1 MDRRSI
7 CSLRSSDVF
16 TKLRISSL
24 DSCTIPLCIWT
35 HRQTLESLIKCL
47 SPCKIEG
54 RGISTSKKLLWMVQ
68 NTSYRQFNLSCAESW
83 TTHLYFVR
91 AWTSSVTDK
100 NSAAG
105 VVRVHSFYRWNI
117 SNNRTVCYENDD
129 GERQQM
135 LLVLGKTLVN
145 FWRSETFYKDLVF
158 RRFEM
163 CQLNNAKYK
172 PNTSE
177 KTKLKSPA
185 HCFSYQWNT

>member
-1 MDRRSI
+1 
-7 CSLRSSDVF
+7 
-16 TKLRISSL
+16 
-24 DSCTIPLCIWT
+24 
-35 HRQTLESLIKCL
+35 
-47 SPCKIEG
+47 
-54 RGISTSKKLLWMVQ
+54 MVQ
-68 NTSYRQFNLSCAESW
+68 ITSYRQFNLSCAESW

-135 LLVLGKTLVN
+135 LLVRGKTLLN

-158 RRFEM
+158 CR
-163 CQLNNAKYK
+163 QLNNAKYK
-172 PNTSE
+172 PHCYRIPARKQSWKNQRTALAINETQWRINKIQFALFTWAYPMKNSSLLVMLSSG
-177 KTKLKSPA
+177 KTCSGPF
-185 HCFSYQWNT
+185 FSINAL